1 MKQEQYCSHGIMGM
15 LVITVTDLVFTF
27 YVEL

>member
-1 MKQEQYCSHGIMGM
+1 MKQEQYCSHGIMDM